1 MNAVAVQPPKPRA
14 TTSTTT
20 PVTIRA
26 QGLCKSI
33 DTRPILEHVDLELRA
48 GEYVAVLGANGAG
61 KSTLL
66 RILATLTPA
75 SRGQLHLF
83 GRPVNSDSRDLRAR
97 IGLIGHQSMLYR
109 DLTARENLEFFGRL
123 YGIPNPAKRAA
134 RLLEV
139 MGLLDRADDP
149 VKSFSRG
156 MTQRVAIA
164 RALVHDPELILADEP
179 FDGLDA
185 PSVAATEELLDRL
198 HETGKTILLV
208 NHDIAQSLRS
218 ARRVVVLSRGRIL
231 IDAPTDTLDAATV
244 LAEVGGA

>member
-1 MNAVAVQPPKPRA
+1 VNAVAIQLPKPSVRVA
-14 TTSTTT
+14 INT

-26 QGLCKSI
+26 QDLCKSI
-33 DTRPILEHVDLELRA
+33 DTRSILQHVDLDVRA

-66 RILATLTPA
+66 KILATLSPA
-75 SRGQLHLF
+75 TRGDLQLF

-109 DLTARENLEFFGRL
+109 DLTARENIEFFGRI
-123 YGIPNPAKRAA
+123 YGIPNPAQRAA

-185 PSVAATEELLDRL
+185 PSVAATEDLLDRL
-198 HETGKTILLV
+198 HQTGKTIVLV
-208 NHDIAQSLRS
+208 NHDIAQTLRI

-231 IDAPTDTLDAATV
+231 IDAPARSLDVAGV

>member
-1 MNAVAVQPPKPRA
+1 
-14 TTSTTT
+14 
-20 PVTIRA
+20 
-26 QGLCKSI
+26 
-33 DTRPILEHVDLELRA
+33 
-48 GEYVAVLGANGAG
+48 
-61 KSTLL
+61 LL
-66 RILATLTPA
+66 KVLATLMPVTA
-75 SRGQLHLF
+75 GRVELF
-83 GRPVNSDSRDLRAR
+83 GETASATSAGLRRR
-97 IGLIGHQSMLYR
+97 IGLIGHDSMLYR

-123 YGIPNPAKRAA
+123 YGIPNPASRTA
-134 RLLEV
+134 RLLQV

-198 HETGKTILLV
+198 HQTGKTILLV
-208 NHDIAQSLRS
+208 NHDIAQSLRI
-218 ARRVVVLSRGRIL
+218 ARRILVLSRGRIL
-231 IDAPTDTLDAATV
+231 IDALTDTLDAASV